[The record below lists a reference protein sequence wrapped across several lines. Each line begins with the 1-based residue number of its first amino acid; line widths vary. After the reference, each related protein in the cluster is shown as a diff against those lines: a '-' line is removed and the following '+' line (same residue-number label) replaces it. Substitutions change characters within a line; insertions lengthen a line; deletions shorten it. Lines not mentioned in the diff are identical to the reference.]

1 MSVYIV
7 SEDEAISSR
16 IRSVLKFHK
25 ADCPSSH
32 VLPIDQAAPR
42 LSGEANV
49 DLIVAAL
56 PADRERGLGPLPELA
71 RIAPGRL
78 LVVGPT
84 SDSRLVLGALRRGG
98 NDYVDSADLEAELD
112 AALGRMAEATS
123 KSAAPGRLIAVL
135 GPSGGSGSSTIAANL
150 AASLAG
156 GSRPVCLFDMK
167 LESGDLAALLDLR
180 PSFTIAD
187 ICKNAGRLDK
197 AMFERSLATH
207 DSGARLLA
215 APANLADVRAVRAE
229 GVSQA
234 LGVARTMFPLIV
246 ADLDHSFRDEQTAI
260 LRQAEAVLIVFRLD
274 FASLRNVNRTI
285 EHLNTLS
292 IPRDAVRLVVNR
304 SGQPGEVPASKAE
317 EALRDKIACFI
328 PDDPKLVNR
337 ANNLGVPVV
346 IEAPKSKVALSLAA
360 LAKSVGVSAAVGKG
374 RATAN
379 GASHGWRLWRKSARA
394 AL

>member
-7 SEDEAISSR
+7 AEDEAISSR

-32 VLPIDQAAPR
+32 ILPIDQAAPR
-42 LSGEANV
+42 LSREPNV
-49 DLIVAAL
+49 ELIVAAL
-56 PADRERGLGPLPELA
+56 PVDRERGLEPLPELA

-112 AALGRMAEATS
+112 AALGRLAAAS
-123 KSAAPGRLIAVL
+123 AKSAAPGRLITVL
-135 GPSGGSGSSTIAANL
+135 GPNGGSGSSTIAANL

-156 GSRPVCLFDMK
+156 GNRAVCLFDLK

-180 PSFTIAD
+180 PNFTLAD
-187 ICKNAGRLDK
+187 ICKNAVRLDK

-215 APANLADVRAVRAE
+215 APANLADARAVRPE
-229 GVSQA
+229 GVAQA
-234 LGVARTMFPLIV
+234 LGVARTMFPIVV
-246 ADLDHSFRDEQTAI
+246 ADLDHSFRDEQTAV
-260 LRQAEAVLIVFRLD
+260 LRLADAVLIVFRLD
-274 FASLRNVNRTI
+274 FASLRNVNRTL
-285 EHLNTLS
+285 EYLNTLS
-292 IPRDAVRLVVNR
+292 IPRDSIRLVVNR
-304 SGQPGEVPASKAE
+304 SGQLGEVPASKAE
-317 EALRDKIACFI
+317 EALKDKIACFI

-346 IEAPKSKVALSLAA
+346 IEAPRSKVALSLAA
-360 LAKSVGVSAAVGKG
+360 LAKSVDVPAVVKARGPSGVAA
-374 RATAN
+374 N
-379 GASHGWRLWRKSARA
+379 GWRLWRKSARA